1 MLKTLLYN
9 AITYMIEDSFGMSDE
24 GLTGEELCEEIA
36 NYLGTTADR
45 LEELGV
51 LDRNEI
57 CESLEKEKEE
67 Y

>member
-1 MLKTLLYN
+1 
-9 AITYMIEDSFGMSDE
+9 MIEDSFGMSDE